1 MANIKSAKKRVITS
15 AKRAE
20 RNKSQRSA
28 VKTYIKKVYAA
39 IDASDKAAAEEALKN
54 AISQLEKA
62 GSKGLY
68 HKGTV
73 SRKVSRLTRAVN
85 KIA

>member
-1 MANIKSAKKRVITS
+1 MANIKSAKKRVLTS

-20 RNKSQRSA
+20 RNKAQKSA

-39 IDASDKAAAEEALKN
+39 IEEKDKAAAEEALKT
-54 AISQLEKA
+54 AISQMEKA
-62 GSKGLY
+62 GSKGLF

-73 SRKVSRLTRAVN
+73 SRKVSRLTKAVN
-85 KIA
+85 KIG